1 MVGLAPMPTPP
12 PGSLDE
18 HTLFAALSEAAP
30 DGVVIVDADGL
41 VVYAND
47 QAEALFGYPADKL
60 VGQPIELLV
69 PDRVQRAHVAMR
81 NGYVRNPDTRPM
93 GTGRDLQARRH
104 DGRTVP
110 VDVSLSSIDTED
122 GRMVV
127 AFVRDASEWRRRHQ
141 QAAATIEI
149 SNALLE
155 GRRVEDVLTLTA
167 EHARTVVG
175 GDAAWIVTP
184 VGADLVVRAAAGPQS
199 HKLIG
204 LAVPA
209 SASLAGAVMASAVP
223 LVVDSVSD
231 DSRVAAAFR
240 ELGYGPSMYIPL
252 VASERRFGAMIVA
265 RMKDE
270 PLFSEADLATA
281 RLFAGSAAVALA
293 FGETRQ
299 ELEQRRVS
307 AEQERIGSELL
318 GRVIHEL
325 YAVGLTLQTTVGL
338 VGADAAGRLEESV
351 TRLDDLIKTIRSV
364 VFDGPDEPDE
374 PG

>member
-1 MVGLAPMPTPP
+1 MSKQP

-30 DGVVIVDADGL
+30 DGVVIVDADG
-41 VVYAND
+41 VIVYAND
-47 QAEALFGYPADKL
+47 QAEALFGYPADEL
-60 VGQPIELLV
+60 LGQPIELLV
-69 PDRVQRAHVAMR
+69 PERVGRAHVAMR
-81 NGYVRNPDTRPM
+81 EGYVRNPETRPM
-93 GTGRDLQARRH
+93 GTGRDLQARRR
-104 DGRTVP
+104 DGRTFP

-141 QAAATIEI
+141 QAAATTEI

-155 GRRVEDVLTLTA
+155 GRSVEDVLTLTA

-184 VGADLVVRAAAGPQS
+184 TANATLMVRAAAGPAT

-204 LAVPA
+204 MEVPA
-209 SASLAGAVMASAVP
+209 DASMSGAVMASATAV
-223 LVVDSVSD
+223 VVDSAAHD
-231 DSRVAAAFR
+231 PRVADAVR

-265 RMKDE
+265 RDQDE
-270 PLFSEADLATA
+270 PLFSDADVATA

-293 FGETRQ
+293 FGEARQ
-299 ELEQRRVS
+299 ELEQRKVS
-307 AEQERIGSELL
+307 AEQERIGTELL

-338 VGADAAGRLEESV
+338 VGSEARGRLEESI
-351 TRLDDLIKTIRSV
+351 TRLDDVIKTIRSV
-364 VFDGPDEPDE
+364 VFDVTEE
-374 PG
+374 R

>member
-1 MVGLAPMPTPP
+1 MSTQP

-18 HTLFAALSEAAP
+18 HTLFAALTEAAP
-30 DGVVIVDADGL
+30 DGVVIVDAGG
-41 VVYAND
+41 VIVYANE
-47 QAEALFGYPADKL
+47 QAEVLFGYSADEL
-60 VGQPIELLV
+60 VGERVELLV
-69 PDRVQRAHVAMR
+69 PQRISRAHVAMR
-81 NGYVRNPDTRPM
+81 DGYLRNPETRPM
-93 GTGRDLQARRH
+93 GTGRDLQATRR

-110 VDVSLSSIDTED
+110 VDVSLSSIDTDD

-141 QAAATIEI
+141 QAAATAEI

-155 GRRVEDVLTLTA
+155 GRNVEDVLSLVA

-184 VGADLVVRAAAGPQS
+184 TEKDTLVVRAAAGPET
-199 HKLIG
+199 HDLIG
-204 LAVPA
+204 MEVPA
-209 SASLAGAVMASAVP
+209 NASMSGAVMASATA
-223 LVVDSVSD
+223 LVIDSAAD
-231 DSRVAAAFR
+231 DPRVAASVR
-240 ELGYGPSMYIPL
+240 DLGYGPSMYIPL
-252 VASERRFGAMIVA
+252 VAAERRFGAMIVA
-265 RMKDE
+265 RHQDE
-270 PLFSEADLATA
+270 PLFSDADIATA

-299 ELEQRRVS
+299 ELEQRKVS

-338 VGADAAGRLEESV
+338 VGADAAERLDDSI
-351 TRLDDLIKTIRSV
+351 TRLDNVIKTIRSV
-364 VFDGPDEPDE
+364 VFDVGESR
-374 PG
+374 